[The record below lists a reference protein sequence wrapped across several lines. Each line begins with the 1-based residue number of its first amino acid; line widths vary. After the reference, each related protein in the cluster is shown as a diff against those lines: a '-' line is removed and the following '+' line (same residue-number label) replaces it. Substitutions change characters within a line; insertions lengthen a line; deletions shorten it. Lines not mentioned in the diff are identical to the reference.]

1 MAETIADR
9 LAALNIELPAPA
21 AAAANYI
28 PAKRTGNLLVV
39 SGQLPMAGGALRYRG
54 KLGQGVSLEDG
65 QAAAKLC
72 AINILAQ
79 INAVCGDLEQ
89 VAACVRL
96 GGFVACTPEFA
107 DHPKVINGASD
118 LMVAVFGDA
127 GRHARAAVGV
137 ASLPFDAPVE
147 VEGMFEL
154 R

>member
-54 KLGQGVSLEDG
+54 KLGEGVGLEEG

-96 GGFVACTPEFA
+96 GGFVA
-107 DHPKVINGASD
+107 NRSRASGPTSGRSSS
-118 LMVAVFGDA
+118 MVWTATSRPRWRSCGC
-127 GRHARAAVGV
+127 
-137 ASLPFDAPVE
+137 SPSS
-147 VEGMFEL
+147 
-154 R
+154 